1 MNYFAYDS
9 CFTQFNTNNNM
20 PKDTAKLII
29 IIDKLKLEIDLTHAR
44 MKKHVNLLKE
54 QALKQNSNEERQNIL
69 LSIEKL
75 QKEWLMRNRVIQEK
89 ILELLKTMMAIFKI

>member
-20 PKDTAKLII
+20 PKDTAKLIM
-29 IIDKLKLEIDLTHAR
+29 IIDNLKLEMDITHAR
-44 MKKHVNLLKE
+44 MKKQVNLLKE
-54 QALKQNSNEERQNIL
+54 QSLKQNSNEERQNIL

-75 QKEWLMRNRVIQEK
+75 KKELVMRNTFIQEK
-89 ILELLKTMMAIFKI
+89 ILQLLKTMML

>member
-29 IIDKLKLEIDLTHAR
+29 IIDKLKLEIDITRAR
-44 MKKHVNLLKE
+44 MKKQVNLLKE
-54 QALKQNSNEERQNIL
+54 QVLKRNSDEEEYDVKRQNIL

-75 QKEWLMRNRVIQEK
+75 KKNW
-89 ILELLKTMMAIFKI
+89 